1 MRETIGPV
9 SVQAWLCSYK
19 LGLKL
24 RILYVFILELTL
36 ESVAYGGAQE
46 QVNEDATEWKDE
58 GLCLVLRIWKLL
70 FLL

>member
-1 MRETIGPV
+1 MRETVSPV

-24 RILYVFILELTL
+24 RILYVLVLELML

-46 QVNEDATEWKDE
+46 QVNKDATERKDE
-58 GLCLVLRIWKLL
+58 GLCLVLRLWKLL
-70 FLL
+70 F

>member
-46 QVNEDATEWKDE
+46 QVNEDATE
-58 GLCLVLRIWKLL
+58 
-70 FLL
+70 